1 MENKTPTLRVLALW
15 KSFTPDARAYKPST
29 PVIEFPEPLIIAVE
43 VPLKPELI
51 LNADVI
57 MAAQLS
63 NQAEP
68 KPHFTPMG
76 MRYIEDIFETANGNI
91 VQQED
96 WEKEETEEDWEDE
109 ETETKP
115 ESSKDEEWEDETEAT
130 GDEGEAS
137 WDEEW

>member
-43 VPLKPELI
+43 VPLRPELI

-68 KPHFTPMG
+68 KPHFTTMG
-76 MRYIEDIFETANGNI
+76 MRYIEDIFETANGNG
-91 VQQED
+91 VQQE
-96 WEKEETEEDWEDE
+96 E
-109 ETETKP
+109 KP
-115 ESSKDEEWEDETEAT
+115 EAEEEWEDETEAT

>member
-76 MRYIEDIFETANGNI
+76 MRYIEDIFETANGNS
-91 VQQED
+91 VQQE
-96 WEKEETEEDWEDE
+96 EKPEAEEDWEDE